1 MDWPQLIFAVALLII
16 GGGFIAYN
24 AMIFWL
30 TVVRKEH
37 APSVAPIV
45 GGVIAA
51 VGIAVL
57 PVTGSWQWAWVPLV
71 IDWGG
76 FRIFL
81 SHWLSKRAK
90 P

>member
-1 MDWPQLIFAVALLII
+1 MDWPRLIFAVALLAI
-16 GGGFIAYN
+16 GGVFLVYN

-30 TVVRKEH
+30 TVVRKDH
-37 APSVAPIV
+37 APSVAPIF

-51 VGIAVL
+51 IGIAVL
-57 PVTGSWQWAWVPLV
+57 PVPSSWIWAWFPLV

-76 FRIFL
+76 FRIFVA
-81 SHWLSKRAK
+81 HWLSGKAG

>member
-1 MDWPQLIFAVALLII
+1 MNWPQLIFAVVLLAI
-16 GGGFIAYN
+16 GGTFIAYN
-24 AMIFWL
+24 AVIFWL
-30 TVVRKEH
+30 TVVRKEG

-51 VGIAVL
+51 VGVAALPIA
-57 PVTGSWQWAWVPLV
+57 GSWQWAWVPLV

-81 SHWLSKRAK
+81 SHWFSRWDKS
-90 P
+90 